1 MKFKSGL
8 MIVLASLLV
17 FPVSALG
24 ESVAEINQKTE
35 EVQSENTELSNNL
48 NTVFDE
54 VNATYQQV
62 ETIKTK
68 LETAKVQQEQN
79 KKSIEQT
86 QNDIKNRKV
95 LINEQLRELQ
105 ISQTSQNSFSSL
117 LNATSLSDLIRRTVA
132 LSTLREAQNL
142 KVEELNDAE
151 EKLETLIAQQ
161 DEIQA
166 TLVKSQSDYE
176 TQADSLNQ
184 QVENLKTKVSEN
196 ETLIASLAS
205 SKVAE
210 EKRVADEA
218 KQAELAAK
226 VSQTTESSSSAS
238 ATQSTSSQSSTQA
251 GSSSTTTSQ
260 STSSSEEQTSST
272 ESSSTNSSSSSS
284 SSSQGQTL
292 QMSSTAYSYAQ
303 EGMGYITATG
313 INLKENPNVIAV
325 DPSVIPLG
333 SVVQVSGYGYAI
345 AADTGG
351 AIKGNI
357 IDVHFPTTQQ
367 CINWGRRSVTVTIM
381 S

>member
-1 MKFKSGL
+1 